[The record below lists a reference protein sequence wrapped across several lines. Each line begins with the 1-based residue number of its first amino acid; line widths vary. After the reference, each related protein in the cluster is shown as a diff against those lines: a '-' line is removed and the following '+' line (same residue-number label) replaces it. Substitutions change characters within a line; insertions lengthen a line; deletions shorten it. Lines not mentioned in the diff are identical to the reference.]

1 MYAGILKV
9 GRSSEYKAY
18 MKSTLM
24 SWIESLPP
32 WYFAADDNAYVCT
45 EHLLTPF
52 MGSDH
57 FNPVNDSYNFF
68 LSQLRVVDS
77 SHCTRSP
84 IIIIWFGFPS
94 MLPPSQLLHQ

>member
-1 MYAGILKV
+1 LYAGILKV

-32 WYFAADDNAYVCT
+32 WYFVAGDDAYVCT

-68 LSQLRVVDS
+68 LSQLRVYVEMA
-77 SHCTRSP
+77 
-84 IIIIWFGFPS
+84 FGRLVTKWWIPRTALEVPLS
-94 MLPPSQLLHQ
+94 